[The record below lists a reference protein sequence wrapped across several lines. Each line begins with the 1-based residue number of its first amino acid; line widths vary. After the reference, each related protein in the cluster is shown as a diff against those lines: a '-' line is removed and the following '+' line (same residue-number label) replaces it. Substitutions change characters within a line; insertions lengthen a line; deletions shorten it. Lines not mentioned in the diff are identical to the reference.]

1 MPSQPN
7 RRLPRTWHLVL
18 LDIPSKPTLLVT
30 TAGQDLVRGLAQWP
44 LYGRLGWSDVK
55 RRYRRT
61 VLGPFWG
68 AVNLALMVAALSG
81 VGVGLWNQSAAT
93 YVPFLTSGLV
103 VWVLISTMVTESTTV
118 LVYGKNFVRQLR
130 FDYSILVYAL
140 IWRNLITFLHNL
152 VVYAVVIVTF
162 APELLRPVTLLAIPA
177 LVLVFVNGA
186 WIALVLGICC
196 LRYSDLQQLVGTLI
210 QISIFITPIFWP
222 ESLLGAPYR
231 HVFVTWNP
239 IYHLIEIVRA
249 PLIGQLP
256 PLFTCY
262 VVLGMAVVGWALAY
276 LTFRSV
282 RPRIAYWS

>member
-1 MPSQPN
+1 M
-7 RRLPRTWHLVL
+7 
-18 LDIPSKPTLLVT
+18 LDSTSKPIPLVT
-30 TAGQDLVRGLAQWP
+30 TAGQDLVRGLASWQ

-68 AVNLALMVAALSG
+68 AVNLALMVTALSG

-118 LVYGKNFVRQLR
+118 LVFGKNFLRQIR
-130 FDYSILVYAL
+130 FDYSILIYAL
-140 IWRNLITFLHNL
+140 IWRNLITFLHNML
-152 VVYAVVIVTF
+152 VYAVVVLAF
-162 APELLRPVTLLAIPA
+162 APSLLRPVTLLAIPA
-177 LVLVFVNGA
+177 LCLVFVNGA
-186 WIALVLGICC
+186 WIAVVLGICC

-222 ESLLGAPYR
+222 EGLLTGPSR

-239 IYHLIEIVRA
+239 VYHLIEIVRA

-262 VVLGMAVVGWALAY
+262 VVLGMAVAGWILAF
-276 LTFRSV
+276 LMFRSL